1 MVYGKKNPETGM
13 TLAIT
18 NEEAVHLLSM
28 SDCLAALEV
37 AYKELAE
44 GLAVNRP
51 RSDIHTSTPIPQQ
64 TFRFKSMEGIVPGL
78 GVTALRVNSDIVSWP
93 KIDGKQRQIKVMAG
107 PGETQCAFIMLF
119 KNDTGELLSIIQD
132 SYVQRMRVGAANGLA
147 VKYLAREDSRSI
159 GLIGSGWQAGAQLM
173 AMCAVRPI
181 RAAKVYSQNPEH
193 CVSFAREMTE
203 TLGIDVQAVS
213 SGAEAM
219 AGADIM
225 AAATSSMV
233 PVLFGEWLEPG
244 VHVSGIKR
252 FEMDDTVFKRA
263 DLTVVHVKE
272 GKGPNYASTNAPL
285 EDIPYMKGDPFD
297 LQGMQRMPEL
307 ADVISGKHPG
317 RANEEQI
324 TFFMNNIGIG
334 IQFAAA
340 AHVVYQR
347 ALECGIGREIP
358 SDIFLQTW
366 HS

>member
-1 MVYGKKNPETGM
+1 M

-18 NEEAVHLLSM
+18 NEEAVNLLSM
-28 SDCLAALEV
+28 KDCLAALEV
-37 AYKELAE
+37 AYRELAE
-44 GLAVNRP
+44 GSAVNRP
-51 RSDIHTSTPIPQQ
+51 RSDIHTNTPTAQQ
-64 TFRFKSMEGIVPGL
+64 TFRFKSMEGVVPGL

-93 KIDGKQRQIKVMAG
+93 VIDGKQRQIKVMAG

-119 KNDTGELLSIIQD
+119 KNDTGELLSIIHD

-147 VKYLAREDSRSI
+147 VKYLSREDSKTI

-181 RAAKVYSQNPEH
+181 RTVKVYSQNPAH
-193 CVSFAREMTE
+193 RVNFAREMTE
-203 TLGIDVQAVS
+203 TLGIEVRAVA

-219 AGADIM
+219 AGTDIM

-233 PVLFGEWLEPG
+233 PVLFGDWLEPG

-252 FEMDDTVFKRA
+252 FEIDDSVFKRA

-272 GKGPNYASTNAPL
+272 GKGPNYASTNAPM
-285 EDIPYMKGDPFD
+285 EEIPYMKGDPFD

-307 ADVISGKHPG
+307 AEVISGKHSG
-317 RANEEQI
+317 RADKNQI

>member
-1 MVYGKKNPETGM
+1 M

-18 NEEAVHLLSM
+18 NEEAQKLLSM
-28 SDCLAALEV
+28 KDCLSALEL

-44 GLAVNRP
+44 GIAVNRP
-51 RSDIHTSTPIPQQ
+51 RSDIHTNTPTPEQ
-64 TFRFKSMEGIVPGL
+64 TFRFKSMEGVIPGL

-93 KIDGKQRQIKVMAG
+93 IIEGKQRQIKVMAA
-107 PGETQCAFIMLF
+107 PGNTQCAFIMLF
-119 KNDTGELLSIIQD
+119 KNDTGELLAIIHD

-147 VKYLAREDSRSI
+147 AKYLARKEAKSI

-181 RAAKVYSQNPEH
+181 RSVKVYSPNTERR
-193 CVSFAREMTE
+193 SNFAREMAE
-203 TLGIDVQAVS
+203 TLGIEVKPVS
-213 SGAEAM
+213 SGAEAVE
-219 AGADIM
+219 GTDIM

-233 PVLFGEWLEPG
+233 PVLFGEWLKPG

-252 FEMDDTVFKRA
+252 FEVDDAVFKRS
-263 DLTVVHVKE
+263 DFTVVHVKE
-272 GKGPNYASTNAPL
+272 GKGPNYASTNAPKD
-285 EDIPYMKGDPFD
+285 EIPYMKGDPFD
-297 LQGMQRMPEL
+297 VQGMDRMPEL
-307 ADVISGKHPG
+307 AEVISGQHPG
-317 RANEEQI
+317 RESDEQI

-334 IQFAAA
+334 IQFAASA
-340 AHVVYQR
+340 FIVYQR

>member
-1 MVYGKKNPETGM
+1 M

-18 NEEAVHLLSM
+18 NEEAVNLLSM
-28 SDCLAALEV
+28 KDCLAALEV

-44 GLAVNRP
+44 GVAVNRP
-51 RSDIHTSTPIPQQ
+51 RSDIHTNTPTPQQ
-64 TFRFKSMEGIVPGL
+64 TFRFKSMEGVVPGL
-78 GVTALRVNSDIVSWP
+78 GITALRVNSDIVSWP
-93 KIDGKQRQIKVMAG
+93 IVDGKQRQIKVMAG

-119 KNDTGELLSIIQD
+119 NNDTVELLAIIHD

-147 VKYLAREDSRSI
+147 VKSLARQDAQSI
-159 GLIGSGWQAGAQLM
+159 GLVGFGWQAGAQLM

-181 RAAKVYSQNPEH
+181 RTVNVYSHNPEH
-193 CVSFAREMTE
+193 RENFAREMTE
-203 TLGIDVQAVS
+203 TLGIEVHAVN

-219 AGADIM
+219 NGADIM
-225 AAATSSMV
+225 AAATSSME
-233 PVLFGEWLEPG
+233 PVLFGEWLRPG

-252 FEMDDTVFKRA
+252 FEIDDDVFKRA

-272 GKGPNYASTNAPL
+272 GKGPNYASANAPM
-285 EDIPYMKGDPFD
+285 EDIPYMKGDRFD
-297 LQGMQRMPEL
+297 LQGMQYMPEL
-307 ADVISGKHPG
+307 AEVISGKHPG
-317 RANEEQI
+317 RSSMDQI

-340 AHVVYQR
+340 ALIVYQL
-347 ALECGIGREIP
+347 AMESGIGREIP

>member
-1 MVYGKKNPETGM
+1 M

-18 NEEAVHLLSM
+18 NEEAVNLLSM
-28 SDCLAALEV
+28 KDCLAALDV
-37 AYKELAE
+37 AYKELAN
-44 GLAVNRP
+44 GIAVNRP
-51 RSDIHTSTPIPQQ
+51 RSDIHTNTPTPKQ
-64 TFRFKSMEGIVPGL
+64 TFRFKSMEGVVPGL
-78 GVTALRVNSDIVSWP
+78 GITALRVNSDIVSWP
-93 KIDGKQRQIKVMAG
+93 VVDGKQRQIKVMAG

-119 KNDTGELLSIIQD
+119 KNDTGELLSIIHD

-147 VKYLAREDSRSI
+147 VKYLARKDAQTI

-181 RAAKVYSQNPEH
+181 HKVKVYSQNREH
-193 CVSFAREMTE
+193 RENFAQEMTE
-203 TLGIDVQAVS
+203 TLGVEVRAVN
-213 SGAEAM
+213 SGSEAM
-219 AGADIM
+219 EGADIL
-225 AAATSSMV
+225 AAATSSME
-233 PVLFGEWLEPG
+233 PVLFGGWVRPG

-252 FEMDDTVFKRA
+252 FEIDNSVFKRA

-272 GKGPNYASTNAPL
+272 GKGPNYTSANAPM

-297 LQGMQRMPEL
+297 LQGMQHMPEL
-307 ADVISGKHPG
+307 AEVISGKHRG
-317 RANEEQI
+317 RSSEDQI

-340 AHVVYQR
+340 SLIVYQR
-347 ALECGIGREIP
+347 AIECGIGREIP

>member
-297 LQGMQRMPEL
+297 LQEMQRMPEL